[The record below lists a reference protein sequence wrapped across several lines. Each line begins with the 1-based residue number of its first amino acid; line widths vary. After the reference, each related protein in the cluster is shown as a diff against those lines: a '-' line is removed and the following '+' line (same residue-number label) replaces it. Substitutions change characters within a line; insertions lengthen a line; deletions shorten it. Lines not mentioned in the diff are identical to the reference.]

1 MRNISLTYW
10 RSLMSDETDLINT
23 LVLYVEL
30 DEDGGLNVSGA
41 QYLDQDL
48 EPEMAQYLTCLMR
61 GMFVLFD
68 DLTDTFVHVGS
79 LMEAYSEMVEKAE
92 QEISFEADPEL
103 LKAIAESKI
112 IPFKKKS

>member
-1 MRNISLTYW
+1 MRNISSTYW
-10 RSLMSDETDLINT
+10 HSLMSDDTDLINT

-30 DEDGGLNVSGA
+30 EEDGGLSVSGA

>member
-1 MRNISLTYW
+1 
-10 RSLMSDETDLINT
+10 MSDDTDPINT

-30 DEDGGLNVSGA
+30 DDDAGLSESGS

-48 EPEMAQYLTCLMR
+48 EPEIAHYLTCLMR
-61 GMFVLFD
+61 GMIVLFD
-68 DLTDTFVHVGS
+68 DLKDTFVHVGS
-79 LMEAYSEMVEKAE
+79 LVEAYSEMVEKAE
-92 QEISFEADPEL
+92 QEISFDADPEL

>member
-1 MRNISLTYW
+1 
-10 RSLMSDETDLINT
+10 MSDDTDLINT

-30 DEDGGLNVSGA
+30 DDDAGLNVSGS

-48 EPEMAQYLTCLMR
+48 EPEIAQYLTCLMR
-61 GMFVLFD
+61 GMFVLFE
-68 DLTDTFVHVGS
+68 DLKDTFVHVGS
-79 LMEAYSEMVEKAE
+79 LVEAYSEMVEKAE
-92 QEISFEADPEL
+92 QEISFDADPEL